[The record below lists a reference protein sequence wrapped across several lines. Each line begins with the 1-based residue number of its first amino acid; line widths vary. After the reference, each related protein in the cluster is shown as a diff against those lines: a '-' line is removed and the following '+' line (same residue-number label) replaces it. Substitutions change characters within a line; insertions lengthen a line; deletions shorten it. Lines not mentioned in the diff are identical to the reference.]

1 MNKKQ
6 NHLKIQFLLAIAL
19 LLGLAIK
26 ISLTSP
32 TALAQDILASESG
45 NVFDISAL
53 GIQFVPNLGQ
63 TDSAVLYQVN
73 GTTGELFFKSHS
85 LVFVLPQPNQAET
98 SVYSAVELEF
108 IGRNDASYIETLEA
122 LNGKVNYFRGS
133 DSNAWLT
140 NLPSYSGLAYRNIYE
155 GIDLSYFGTEGQL
168 KSTFTV
174 APDVNPAQIQ
184 WQYRGAER
192 TWIDASGNLMIQ
204 LVGGAILREQAPIA
218 WQEINGAKH
227 EVSVAFRVDAD
238 GLVDFAIGDYDSNYT
253 LILDPLIEYSSYAG
267 GSTQDKVAAIA
278 ADANGFVYVVGN
290 SESANF
296 PTTIGALSITRQGP
310 SDAYVMK
317 INTNAS
323 GAASLVWSS
332 YLGGGGGD
340 SAEDVDLDP
349 DGNIYVVGTTS
360 YTASPTVSFP
370 LTGSAYQSTFP
381 SCCVGHAFLTKLDP
395 TGTTLLYSS
404 YLGGTLS
411 DEAYGVSADSN
422 GNAYIVGATG
432 STNFPT
438 TANAYQTVLQ
448 AFSKVFLSKIDTNAS
463 GTASLVYSTYI
474 DANDFEGITEVDSD
488 DEGNAYITGATES
501 TNFPTVRAYQPNL
514 KVNGLGDG
522 LDVYIMRFDTTL
534 SGTASL
540 VYSTYFGGQ
549 FSVINPVQAGVEAY
563 VLPGGNIVTDGDGI
577 VYIAGRT
584 NSADLPIVNGYQIT
598 NSGGIY
604 DAFIA
609 KFDTNLSGVSSLL
622 YSSYLGGNDI
632 DEAYG
637 LALDSGIV
645 YVTGVTGSTTFPLVN
660 NFSIPATIGEIAGFL
675 SRVDTN
681 ASGTASLLSSTKLI
695 GVGFQPIGGNAFAS
709 PSRVYLA
716 GEIFNL
722 NTSVVGGFQ
731 TSSAGGTDAFVVGLE
746 YQADLEVTRT
756 ESSAVLP
763 LGSSR
768 SYTLT
773 VTNPGTD
780 TASNVVLIEDL
791 AEIGVVNTAT
801 STKGTCEI
809 VDTVV
814 TCYLGNMFTTTSA
827 TISINFTSDTA
838 DTFTKTAT
846 VTANELDPNM
856 ANNSH
861 EGNTLVVNTTD
872 LSVSQI
878 DSPDPVVATE
888 ELTYSITVSN
898 NGSFDATNV
907 VLTDNLPTGA
917 AYVSAIASQGT
928 GCSIAA
934 NKVTCN
940 LGTIPVSGTATAEV
954 IVTKATAGTM
964 NHLVSVT
971 STEIDSNTGNNS
983 SLITTTVL
991 PPPPAIPT
999 LLSPA
1004 NNATVAS
1011 LTPTFTWTWP
1021 TGASRYEIQ
1030 IDPTPAMTAPVV
1042 AVAGASYIPTGALLT
1057 TTYHWRVRAFNSSGV
1072 PSEWSNVNQVT
1083 ISSPNN
1089 VAPLTNYYTTN
1100 TPTLTWNNIT
1110 WATQYEIQVDSSSN
1124 FTAPLEFTITVSAS
1138 NLSVTTTALAE
1149 GTHYWRVRA
1158 INGTTL
1164 GAWSS
1169 TALFLVDIP

>member
-6 NHLKIQFLLAIAL
+6 NHPKIQFLLAIAL
-19 LLGLAIK
+19 MLGLAIK

-32 TALAQDILASESG
+32 SALAQDLISSDSN

-53 GIQFVPNLGQ
+53 GISFVPNRGQ
-63 TDSAVLYQVN
+63 TDSAALYQVN

-85 LVFVLPQPNQAET
+85 LVFVLPTPNQDET
-98 SVYSAVELEF
+98 SASSAVELEF
-108 IGRNDASYIETLEA
+108 LGRNESTYIETLEA
-122 LNGKVNYFRGS
+122 LNGKVNYLRGNES
-133 DSNAWLT
+133 SAWLT
-140 NLPSYSGLAYRNIYE
+140 NLPSYSGLVYRNIYE

-174 APDVNPAQIQ
+174 APFVNPAQIT

-192 TWIDASGNLMIQ
+192 TWVDASGNLMIQ

-227 EVSVAFRVDAD
+227 EVSVAFRVDSD
-238 GLVDFAIGDYDSNYT
+238 GLVDFAIGDYDSNYE
-253 LILDPLIEYSSYAG
+253 LILDPVIEYSSYAG

-278 ADANGFVYVVGN
+278 ADDNGFIYVVGN
-290 SESANF
+290 SESTNF

-323 GAASLVWSS
+323 GSASLVWST
-332 YLGGGGGD
+332 YLGGGSGD
-340 SAEDVDLDP
+340 SAEDVDVDP
-349 DGNIYVVGTTS
+349 DGNIYIAGITG

-370 LTGSAYQSTFP
+370 LTGNAFQTTFT
-381 SCCVGHAFLTKLDP
+381 SCCGSHAFLTKLDP
-395 TGTTLLYSS
+395 TGTNLLYSS
-404 YLGGTLS
+404 YLGGTS
-411 DEAYGVSADSN
+411 VDYAYGVSADSN
-422 GNAYIVGATG
+422 GNAYIVGATD

-463 GTASLVYSTYI
+463 GAASLVYSTYI
-474 DANDFEGITEVDSD
+474 DANDFESIVEVDVD
-488 DEGNAYITGATES
+488 DSGNAYLTGATES
-501 TNFPTVRAYQPNL
+501 SNFPTVRAYQPNL
-514 KVNGLGDG
+514 KINGLGDG
-522 LDVYIMRFDTTL
+522 LDVYVMRFDTNL

-549 FSVINPVQAGVEAY
+549 LSVTGLAGVEAY
-563 VLPGGNIVTDGDGI
+563 VLPGGNIVTDGNGI
-577 VYIAGRT
+577 VYIAGWT
-584 NSADLPIVNGYQIT
+584 NSADLPIVNGYQTT
-598 NSGGIY
+598 NHGGIY

-622 YSSYLGGNDI
+622 YSSYLGGSDI

-637 LALDSGIV
+637 LAVDSGIV
-645 YVTGVTGSTTFPLVN
+645 YVTGATGSTNFPLIN
-660 NFSIPATIGEIAGFL
+660 NFSIPAGVGDIAGFL
-675 SRVDTN
+675 SRIDTN
-681 ASGTASLLSSTKLI
+681 TSGTASLLSSTKLI
-695 GVGFQPIGGNAFAS
+695 GVGFRPIAGNALGAS
-709 PSRVYLA
+709 SRVYVA
-716 GEIFNL
+716 GEIFQL
-722 NTSVVGGFQ
+722 NPSVVDGFQ
-731 TSSAGGTDAFVVGLE
+731 TTSAGGSDAFVVGLE
-746 YQADLEVTRT
+746 YQADLQVTRT

-773 VTNPGTD
+773 VTNPGID
-780 TASNVVLIEDL
+780 TASDVVLTEDL

-801 STKGTCEI
+801 STKGTCAI
-809 VDTVV
+809 ADTVV
-814 TCYLGNMFTTTSA
+814 TCNLGNMFTSTSA
-827 TISINFTSDTA
+827 TISINFTSSTA

-846 VTANELDPNM
+846 VTANELDSNL
-856 ANNSH
+856 ANNTH
-861 EGNTLVVNTTD
+861 VGNTLVVNTTD
-872 LSVSQI
+872 LSVSQT

-888 ELTYSITVSN
+888 ELMYSITVSN

-928 GCSIAA
+928 GCSIAT

-940 LGTIPVSGTATAEV
+940 LGTIPVAGTATAEV
-954 IVTKATAGTM
+954 IITKSTAGTM

-971 STEIDSNTGNNS
+971 SIEIDSNTANNS

-991 PPPPAIPT
+991 PPPPAVPT
-999 LLSPA
+999 LLNPA
-1004 NNATVAS
+1004 NGATVAS
-1011 LTPTFTWTWP
+1011 LTPTFTWTLP
-1021 TGASRYEIQ
+1021 AGASRYEIQ

-1100 TPTLTWNNIT
+1100 TPTLTWNNVT
-1110 WATQYEIQVDSSSN
+1110 WATQYEIQVDNSSS

-1138 NLSVTTTALAE
+1138 NLSVTTAALAE

-1158 INGTTL
+1158 INGTSL

-1169 TALFLVDIP
+1169 TASFLVDIP